1 MWLRSMR
8 HLVNALFAFGPI
20 ENTIGGTVRSRKSYS
35 LASLGSVSDIGAS
48 KEDFGLEA
56 ARSTPVAG
64 RVGAPLQM
72 AVDELNSAGPLLARN
87 EPGRTTPPQEGAGL
101 SDGNPFGGYAM
112 TCRGIQNAE
121 LQKKI

>member
-8 HLVNALFAFGPI
+8 HLVNALFAFAPI
-20 ENTIGGTVRSRKSYS
+20 ENTIGGTVKSHKSY
-35 LASLGSVSDIGAS
+35 LPASLGSVSDIGAS

-72 AVDELNSAGPLLARN
+72 AVDELNSAGPLGGLAFY
-87 EPGRTTPPQEGAGL
+87 PGEENR
-101 SDGNPFGGYAM
+101 
-112 TCRGIQNAE
+112 RVRRV
-121 LQKKI
+121 